1 MFRNSTRPVRRFL
14 RDRRAAAT
22 AYVAIG
28 VVIMTVGGTAV
39 IVDHDRLVD
48 RRDLLKSAADAVS
61 MSATLELSGLPSS
74 MSDGDVEERLMAV
87 ARKYAVL
94 NVLGNTNDPDLEAG
108 DISVTLDIDRTA
120 GTVGASVQA
129 DIGRTAIS
137 ERLFGYVGDH
147 LKARIFDHFG
157 ERACHAG
164 TA

>member
-28 VVIMTVGGTAV
+28 VVIMTVGGAAV

-74 MSDGDVEERLMAV
+74 MSDGDVEERLPVIHALHTAI
-87 ARKYAVL
+87 ARRFRQ
-94 NVLGNTNDPDLEAG
+94 E
-108 DISVTLDIDRTA
+108 DIEIAFPQMDIHVKTTSPRIRDGSAPPFRLA
-120 GTVGASVQA
+120 GTS
-129 DIGRTAIS
+129 
-137 ERLFGYVGDH
+137 
-147 LKARIFDHFG
+147 
-157 ERACHAG
+157 
-164 TA
+164 